1 MSNNPLDTQTT
12 VNTPDEVVTTE
23 PVEIN
28 ADNPLGADQT
38 DSSPSSGWGKFL
50 STAGGIFT
58 SIIGKIGQ
66 KKRDKEARKYQEK
79 MYQQSLQDQK
89 DLRDNEREYQSPLAQ
104 LTRLKEAGL
113 NSHLMYGKGNLAN
126 STQSTSVPSRTS
138 VQPLSSPIPDM
149 KLSPLDSLTM
159 QQMLLNLEE
168 KKQDIISK
176 KISNEIADKTT
187 DAQINITKNNA
198 RITAEER
205 IQAVDQTNIQGEKLT
220 QERLNT
226 IVKEIETKVSQDPT
240 SGTQAVATLRA
251 SLMQISLNQQEK
263 TNPLEIEKLKSV
275 IRQSNLNA
283 DVAEQNIRILT
294 KQAELW
300 EKGIK
305 PNATLLEQY
314 TDELIHTLINSDS
327 PEITQ
332 AIEQLRNL
340 PYVGTIIYELLQNRK
355 KEYEATKPQ

>member
-50 STAGGIFT
+50 TTAGGILT

-66 KKRDKEARKYQEK
+66 KKRDKEAREYQEK

-89 DLRDNEREYQSPLAQ
+89 DLRDNEREYQSPLSQ

-126 STQSTSVPSRTS
+126 STQSTSAPSRVS

-159 QQMLLNLEE
+159 QQMLLNMEE

-187 DAQINITKNNA
+187 DAQNF
-198 RITAEER
+198 
-205 IQAVDQTNIQGEKLT
+205 KLT
-220 QERLNT
+220 CQPIISRFLIYFTFLFCNFLSSQFQIIIYKTNGSHPYCANQHHLYIYIRKISQQQCWNDYRKNDDDSSHCRCSSFAFLASQPLISYTFSNLSFLQE
-226 IVKEIETKVSQDPT
+226 
-240 SGTQAVATLRA
+240 
-251 SLMQISLNQQEK
+251 LNQ
-263 TNPLEIEKLKSV
+263 LLS
-275 IRQSNLNA
+275 
-283 DVAEQNIRILT
+283 
-294 KQAELW
+294 
-300 EKGIK
+300 IK
-305 PNATLLEQY
+305 CCNE
-314 TDELIHTLINSDS
+314 
-327 PEITQ
+327 
-332 AIEQLRNL
+332 
-340 PYVGTIIYELLQNRK
+340 
-355 KEYEATKPQ
+355 